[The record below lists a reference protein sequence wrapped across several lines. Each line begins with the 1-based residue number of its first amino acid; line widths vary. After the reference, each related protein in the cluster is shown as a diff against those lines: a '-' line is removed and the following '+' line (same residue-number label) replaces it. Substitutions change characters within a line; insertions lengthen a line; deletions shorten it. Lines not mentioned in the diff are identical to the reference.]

1 MVTTAKHMT
10 VTEFDE
16 WVNLLEQAEHIYEFI
31 GGEIFEV
38 PSNPYSSEIAGEI
51 LFQIKLFL
59 RENKIDGHVT
69 DEGGGYEVSGE
80 RYAPD
85 VAYIPST
92 KQAQLPYKQ
101 GYNSN
106 PPDLAV
112 EVISPTDSERK
123 LSIKVA
129 NYLAAAF
136 VVWVVCPEEKEVEI
150 YVPNQP
156 VQILTSNDTIDG
168 NPVLPGF
175 LLPVNDI
182 FRDFRFVQC
191 GVRDTLRCL
200 PRYV

>member
-16 WVNLLEQAEHIYEFI
+16 WVNLPEQAEHLYEFI

-69 DEGGGYEVSGE
+69 GESGGYEVSGE

-101 GYNSN
+101 GYNPN

-112 EVISPTDSERK
+112 EVISPTDSER
-123 LSIKVA
+123 
-129 NYLAAAF
+129 
-136 VVWVVCPEEKEVEI
+136 VVPGDFPCPQESFRHDADIRHAVKQ
-150 YVPNQP
+150 VPARHYM
-156 VQILTSNDTIDG
+156 
-168 NPVLPGF
+168 LPA
-175 LLPVNDI
+175 
-182 FRDFRFVQC
+182 
-191 GVRDTLRCL
+191 
-200 PRYV
+200 

>member
-1 MVTTAKHMT
+1 MVTSTKHMT

-16 WVNLLEQAEHIYEFI
+16 WVNLSEQAAHLYEFI

-38 PSNPYSSEIAGEI
+38 PSNPYSSEVAGEI

-69 DEGGGYEVSGE
+69 GESGGYEVSGE

-85 VAYIPST
+85 VAFIASE
-92 KQAQLPYKQ
+92 KQQYLPYKQ
-101 GYNSN
+101 GYNPN

-129 NYLAAAF
+129 NYLAAAV
-136 VVWVVCPEEKEVEI
+136 VVWVVRPEEKEVEI
-150 YVPNQP
+150 YVAGQP
-156 VQILTSNDTIDG
+156 VQVLTVKDTING
-168 NPVLPGF
+168 SPVLRGF
-175 LLPVNDI
+175 SLLVQAI
-182 FRDFRFVQC
+182 FPKKD
-191 GVRDTLRCL
+191 D
-200 PRYV
+200 

>member
-1 MVTTAKHMT
+1 VLKWEKIKDLPMVTSIKRIS
-10 VTEFDE
+10 VIEFDD
-16 WVNLLEQAEHIYEFI
+16 WVNLPEQADHLYEFI

-69 DEGGGYEVSGE
+69 GESGGYEVSGE

-85 VAYIPST
+85 VAYIPSA

-101 GYNSN
+101 GYNPN

-112 EVISPTDSERK
+112 EVMSPNDSERK

-129 NYLAAAF
+129 NYLAASV
-136 VVWVVCPEEKEVEI
+136 VVWVVRPEEKEVEI
-150 YVPNQP
+150 YVAGQP
-156 VQILTSNDTIDG
+156 VQVLTVNDTING
-168 NPVLPGF
+168 SPVLPGF
-175 LLPVNDI
+175 ALPVKAI
-182 FRDFRFVQC
+182 FPNKD
-191 GVRDTLRCL
+191 G
-200 PRYV
+200 